1 MFDLLKIKIFG
12 HQPVAKISDTLL
24 ESIIIRDFDHNA
36 AIVRQKLKNV
46 SSDTKKGKNRISVD
60 ILKLA
65 DKDINALDGH
75 IEKANNDCRDTIML
89 AEYPRCANIGFDELD
104 KKSMKQIYID
114 DYIEYSNWLNK

>member
-1 MFDLLKIKIFG
+1 M
-12 HQPVAKISDTLL
+12 
-24 ESIIIRDFDHNA
+24 
-36 AIVRQKLKNV
+36 
-46 SSDTKKGKNRISVD
+46 D

-65 DKDINALDGH
+65 DKDINSLDGH